1 MTAAGATA
9 GDTSFKNVRVCIR
22 CRPFIPQENKKGHT
36 GELLSVATEHSTI
49 SLRNTRNA
57 EQHTEK
63 RFTYDCVFDQE
74 TTQEQVFETS
84 GAKSMCAKVAEGFHA
99 TVFACAHSRHPRR
112 CVHTPAPL
120 TLSPAVPQTAR
131 PAPARRSRWRAT
143 WRPTPASTCAR

>member
-1 MTAAGATA
+1 MPAAPLRARASLNAAAMTAAGATA

-36 GELLSVATEHSTI
+36 GELLSVAPEHSTI

-112 CVHTPAPL
+112 CVHTPA
-120 TLSPAVPQTAR
+120 R
-131 PAPARRSRWRAT
+131 
-143 WRPTPASTCAR
+143 